1 MSSKCI
7 LLLTAILVASE
18 VILASKRPQTA
29 SEVGYDLKIELSDL
43 DFIYYYVNLASK
55 SLIATISRIFPGEKP
70 ARDQRRGARTLV
82 KIMFSCFV
90 L

>member
-1 MSSKCI
+1 M
-7 LLLTAILVASE
+7 T
-18 VILASKRPQTA
+18 

-82 KIMFSCFV
+82 KITCTFQNKRC
-90 L
+90 